1 MNPLSWF
8 LYLADIIGNFQNL
21 LIGFSILLGISTI
34 VWLLAKVFGEADK
47 NDDAARNL
55 ANALKWSPASFFL
68 VSVLATVLPSKEVLY
83 LIAGSEAGEAVVNSQ
98 EGKEILSN
106 ISEVIKHQLN
116 QLKGETK

>member
-1 MNPLSWF
+1 MNSLSWL

-21 LIGFSILLGISTI
+21 LIGFSFAFGVCTI
-34 VWLLAKVFGEADK
+34 AWLFAKVIGETY
-47 NDDAARNL
+47 DDDSARSF
-55 ANALKWSPASFFL
+55 ANTMKWSPVSFFL
-68 VSVLATVLPSKEVLY
+68 VSVLATVLPSKEALY